1 MASRR
6 NNDDGMA
13 AARAQLDE
21 QLAALRRAESSG
33 TASHAATKGVV
44 TTKSG
49 VPGPSHLLWDEA
61 SAIQRTTRKKS
72 SKKKHAR
79 GSGWGLTFAAE
90 EGSSPESRGVTTISL
105 TQLPGYVPPQQPQP
119 QPQPQPPQPPQQ
131 QRVAPLQLL
140 PPPEPEQQPAA
151 LSAPAPS
158 QPQEGIAQESGGP
171 EHYGPGRQ
179 EEYVEMEVVDEE
191 GDEDDEE
198 EEIGP
203 RTIVA
208 PGRRNRRILAD
219 DDDDDDDDM

>member
-33 TASHAATKGVV
+33 NASHAATKGVV

-49 VPGPSHLLWDEA
+49 VPVPSHLLWDEA
-61 SAIQRTTRKKS
+61 SAIQSTTCKKS

-105 TQLPGYVPPQQPQP
+105 TQLPGYVPPQQPQL
-119 QPQPQPPQPPQQ
+119 QPRSPQQ
-131 QRVAPLQLL
+131 QQLAPLQLL

-171 EHYGPGRQ
+171 EYYGPGLQ
-179 EEYVEMEVVDEE
+179 DEYVEMEVVDEE
-191 GDEDDEE
+191 GDDDDEE

-208 PGRRNRRILAD
+208 PGRRNRRIIAD
-219 DDDDDDDDM
+219 DDDDDDDM

>member
-33 TASHAATKGVV
+33 NASHAATKGVV

-49 VPGPSHLLWDEA
+49 VPVPSHLLWDEA
-61 SAIQRTTRKKS
+61 SAIQSTTCKKS

-105 TQLPGYVPPQQPQP
+105 TQLPGYVPPQQPQL
-119 QPQPQPPQPPQQ
+119 QP
-131 QRVAPLQLL
+131 RF
-140 PPPEPEQQPAA
+140 
-151 LSAPAPS
+151 S
-158 QPQEGIAQESGGP
+158 SG
-171 EHYGPGRQ
+171 
-179 EEYVEMEVVDEE
+179 
-191 GDEDDEE
+191 
-198 EEIGP
+198 
-203 RTIVA
+203 
-208 PGRRNRRILAD
+208 N
-219 DDDDDDDDM
+219 